1 MDFLE
6 SLERLKLRQREISD
20 IQRWLGVFG
29 LCVLA
34 ILILYVLPTFF
45 EAITQPY
52 LGIWLSCSVF
62 GDLTGCICL
71 WFLGWKR
78 QALSVYLWSKV
89 GEVLLFEVHLLSAD
103 SLLWVTDLLPVIIC
117 ADLLVSKIFFVRD
130 DYPELRA

>member
-1 MDFLE
+1 MDFLK
-6 SLERLKLRQREISD
+6 SLDRFKLRQREISD

-45 EAITQPY
+45 EALTQPY

-78 QALSVYLWSKV
+78 QALSVYLCSKV
-89 GEVLLFEVHLLSAD
+89 GELFLFDLHLLSAD
-103 SLLWVTDLLPVIIC
+103 SLLWVTDILPVIIC
-117 ADLLVSKIFFVRD
+117 VDLLVSKVFFVRG